1 LLTSPELL
9 VETNER
15 PSRCHHRDSARATE
29 HRNVPMLKADPA
41 DRMPELCALQDPR
54 MSTLLYAFSV
64 LADEG
69 VLVVRQ
75 ERTAVVA
82 GDPPGRGGRAG
93 PTTASCPDA
102 GRMHAS
108 R

>member
-1 LLTSPELL
+1 
-9 VETNER
+9 
-15 PSRCHHRDSARATE
+15 
-29 HRNVPMLKADPA
+29 
-41 DRMPELCALQDPR
+41 
-54 MSTLLYAFSV
+54 MSTLQYAFSV

-82 GDPPGRGGRAG
+82 GDPSGRGGRAG

>member
-1 LLTSPELL
+1 
-9 VETNER
+9 
-15 PSRCHHRDSARATE
+15 
-29 HRNVPMLKADPA
+29 
-41 DRMPELCALQDPR
+41 
-54 MSTLLYAFSV
+54 MSTLQYAFSV

-82 GDPPGRGGRAG
+82 GDPPGRGGAG

-102 GRMHAS
+102 GRIHAS